1 MSSQDIQQKIEEL
14 KMEYIRVQ
22 GDIEKLEATG
32 HSIEKLESKL
42 LELEEELS
50 KYRSQLKKIVN

>member
-1 MSSQDIQQKIEEL
+1 MSSQDVQQKIEEL

-32 HSIEKLESKL
+32 HSIEKLESML

-50 KYRSQLKKIVN
+50 KYRSQLKK

>member
-1 MSSQDIQQKIEEL
+1 MSSQDIQQIIDEL

-32 HSIEKLESKL
+32 HSTEKLESKL

-50 KYRSQLKKIVN
+50 KIRTQLKNS